1 MTTNGD
7 SGVVRKL
14 AVRWEP
20 SATDSALQR
29 PNFSGG
35 EDLSVRERKGIPELN
50 KKFLQEML
58 RREGRQV
65 EVVSFTVVKGSED
78 NYSSSMIE
86 VNLMTTDHDSISLLF
101 KTVHVTPQEAK
112 VLNVREMFKKEVLMY
127 QKVVPTLIGLFPS
140 DPLNVFTP
148 SYHSHEDLLVFE
160 NLRPLGFR
168 HVDREQGLDL
178 AHANL
183 VLTELGRL
191 HGAAYVLHSRS
202 TEDAKALT
210 DAGKE
215 VLFTRHRKG
224 VYQEGFAKISAETVE
239 ILREN
244 PKTRVHADKVEAIL
258 ARKYDI
264 LLELLRPKDDAIN
277 LLNHGDLWT
286 GNLLFRYVYTH
297 ILDSAVNTDTSKKAV
312 YNCHRQI
319 RGPRRQ
325 SRNVWLV
332 GDRYNDRPN
341 KVPVQ
346 VVFLDLQLCRYGSP
360 GLDVNYFLYTSTTAR
375 MREEH
380 LDELLRT
387 YHWSLVRTFRQL
399 NARA

>member
-1 MTTNGD
+1 
-7 SGVVRKL
+7 
-14 AVRWEP
+14 
-20 SATDSALQR
+20 
-29 PNFSGG
+29 
-35 EDLSVRERKGIPELN
+35 
-50 KKFLQEML
+50 ML

-286 GNLLFRYVYTH
+286 GNLLFRYT
-297 ILDSAVNTDTSKKAV
+297 
-312 YNCHRQI
+312 
-319 RGPRRQ
+319 
-325 SRNVWLV
+325 
-332 GDRYNDRPN
+332 DRPN

-399 NARA
+399 NARAKQVGSFHIVV